1 MEVLAINSFDPKP
14 PGRKTACSTIG
25 RPPSQSQQ
33 CGWVPAVSKAHSPE
47 MRTKPGAACDLLA
60 PCPGGGRGTELS
72 SRVGRAPQDSPSP
85 RWALMAFPYRLL
97 HRPEGGIQQHQLPR
111 VRHGAGQRQV
121 DVIGGQGGQRR
132 QQHPGGPHRPAGSG
146 LRRRKSRR
154 FRARRPEPPAACAG
168 ARGGGSG
175 LLRARAAAAPPEARP
190 PSGEAAPRCSATR
203 GRPAPTRG
211 RPGRIP
217 APSSDRAPRDRG
229 GPGRAQPLCRG

>member
-1 MEVLAINSFDPKP
+1 MEVLAINSFDLKP

-47 MRTKPGAACDLLA
+47 MRTKPGAAFDLLA

-154 FRARRPEPPAACAG
+154 FRARRPEPPAARARRRPP
-168 ARGGGSG
+168 ALRGG
-175 LLRARAAAAPPEARP
+175 LAAVLRYPGPPRSYARSPRPHPRPELRP
-190 PSGEAAPRCSATR
+190 CSA
-203 GRPAPTRG
+203 
-211 RPGRIP
+211 
-217 APSSDRAPRDRG
+217 
-229 GPGRAQPLCRG
+229 GPGRAWPRTASLSGLTPEVLGSPQPAVGAGC

>member
-1 MEVLAINSFDPKP
+1 M
-14 PGRKTACSTIG
+14 
-25 RPPSQSQQ
+25 
-33 CGWVPAVSKAHSPE
+33 SKAHSPE

-132 QQHPGGPHRPAGSG
+132 QQHPGCPHRPAGSG

-154 FRARRPEPPAACAG
+154 FRARRPERRLRVRERGVAAAAFSAPAQPPPRPRPARPPGRPRRGAPLPGAAP
-168 ARGGGSG
+168 
-175 LLRARAAAAPPEARP
+175 LLRAVAPAASPPR
-190 PSGEAAPRCSATR
+190 
-203 GRPAPTRG
+203 APTVLRG
-211 RPGRIP
+211 TGAGLAAHSLFVGVNARGARLSP
-217 APSSDRAPRDRG
+217 AGGRG
-229 GPGRAQPLCRG
+229 GMLKRLRRRRVGCGRGTPAF